1 MVVLLEVPTFRSAK
15 LDAPA
20 TTCMAVPP
28 VLGRRFAALPCGLAH
43 GHAGHH
49 ETHVRVRRE
58 NGTSA
63 GYTYSW
69 LG

>member
-1 MVVLLEVPTFRSAK
+1 MVVLLEVPSFAVVK
-15 LDAPA
+15 LDAPT
-20 TTCMAVPP
+20 TTCRAVPP
-28 VLGRRFAALPCGLAH
+28 PSGRRFAALPCGLAG

-63 GYTYSW
+63 GYTYAW
-69 LG
+69 LS

>member
-1 MVVLLEVPTFRSAK
+1 MVVLLDVPTYAVARI
-15 LDAPA
+15 DAPT

-28 VLGRRFAALPCGLAH
+28 QSGRRFVALPCRLEH

-49 ETHVRVRRE
+49 ETHVRVRRA
-58 NGTSA
+58 NGVSA

-69 LG
+69 L